1 MRNRR
6 AEREE
11 KIKIL
16 LNLTTELNN
25 RALKTKRNIEHE
37 LYLKCSEIIQNYASE
52 LMEEELNDY
61 KKFYME

>member
-16 LNLTTELNN
+16 LDIVTELND
-25 RALKTKRNIEHE
+25 RALKTKRNIKHE
-37 LYLKCSEIIQNYASE
+37 IYLKCSEIIQNYASE

-61 KKFYME
+61 KKFHMG